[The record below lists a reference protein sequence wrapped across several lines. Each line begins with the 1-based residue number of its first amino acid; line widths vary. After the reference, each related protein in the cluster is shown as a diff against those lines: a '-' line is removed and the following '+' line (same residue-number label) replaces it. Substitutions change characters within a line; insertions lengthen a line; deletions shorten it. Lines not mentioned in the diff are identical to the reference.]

1 MGSGNA
7 SYQSLYYS
15 NTLNLKQYITFN
27 SFRIIKSKS
36 KGRRK
41 NTESTIEIC
50 TDQSEKNQTISLSNK
65 EAATYCMP
73 NIKPIQGSKKSKEQI
88 SESTN
93 STINHSSKITAS
105 NSDGSRSWFGN
116 SGKRYYGKV
125 ASQPKCKHIIITAR
139 STTNRPDKFAG
150 RDTFIPLETISIHKK
165 RRKSIDVIP
174 LTSRAYSKNL
184 SHPQGIE
191 SIIFTIRSASIS
203 NRKVIDEE
211 KGEKVEKVEI
221 LPNIAGMK
229 GNMIGEQGKIVKNT
243 ILTKLT
249 Q

>member
-1 MGSGNA
+1 MGSGNT
-7 SYQSLYYS
+7 SYQSLYHS

-36 KGRRK
+36 KGKGKRR
-41 NTESTIEIC
+41 NTESIIEIC
-50 TDQSEKNQTISLSNK
+50 TDQSKKERTTSFSNK

-105 NSDGSRSWFGN
+105 NSDRSRSWFGN
-116 SGKRYYGKV
+116 TGRRYYGKV
-125 ASQPKCKHIIITAR
+125 ASQPKCKHIIITAK
-139 STTNRPDKFAG
+139 STTNRLDKFAG
-150 RDTFIPLETISIHKK
+150 SDTFIPLETNSMHNK
-165 RRKSIDVIP
+165 RRKTIDIIP

-184 SHPQGIE
+184 SHVQGIE
-191 SIIFTIRSASIS
+191 SAIFTIQSTSIS
-203 NRKVIDEE
+203 NKKVIDEE
-211 KGEKVEKVEI
+211 KGEKVERVEV

-229 GNMIGEQGKIVKNT
+229 GNVIGEQGKIVRRRLFSQN
-243 ILTKLT
+243 
-249 Q
+249 